1 MKSHE
6 LAQLLLNMP
15 NMDIS
20 IPFGN
25 SDMDITQAVDGYAIG
40 VCQGEKKITLKGVRD
55 KKERKL
61 LFYDRPMTGN
71 NPFF

>member
-40 VCQGEKKITLKGVRD
+40 YVKVKKASH
-55 KKERKL
+55 
-61 LFYDRPMTGN
+61 
-71 NPFF
+71 